1 MVATWRI
8 EVLLRKDV
16 TSSAVMEMSL
26 RTMTERYLIGI
37 GPTPP
42 GKPTPGTRIQALAFL
57 SRQLCTGDLSRGG
70 RGHKDRR
77 SDAAMRPPT
86 HWVGR
91 EEQTM
96 TTVTAPMIRARKGGA
111 KIRMTTAYDFPTARI
126 ADRAGADIILVG
138 DSVANVVL
146 GHDDTLSV
154 DVDTMVHHTA
164 AVVRAEPRALIVG
177 DMPWMSYHVSP
188 EETVVNA
195 ARLVRDGG
203 ASAVKLEG
211 GRKRVEM
218 IEAVIDAEVPVMGH
232 LGLTPQSVKAMGGYR
247 IQGKEAQAAYEM
259 ISDAIALVDAG
270 VFSIVL
276 EGVPDRVAQ
285 VITAEVPVPTIG
297 IGAGAGCDGQVLVIH
312 DVLGLGGGDYLPKF
326 VRPYA
331 NLADDAVEALERF
344 FDDIEAGAFPS
355 ADETYHMA
363 DESFEIL
370 RGLSEGETIV
380 EF

>member
-1 MVATWRI
+1 
-8 EVLLRKDV
+8 
-16 TSSAVMEMSL
+16 
-26 RTMTERYLIGI
+26 
-37 GPTPP
+37 
-42 GKPTPGTRIQALAFL
+42 
-57 SRQLCTGDLSRGG
+57 
-70 RGHKDRR
+70 
-77 SDAAMRPPT
+77 
-86 HWVGR
+86 
-91 EEQTM
+91 M

-111 KIRMTTAYDFPTARI
+111 KIRMTTAYDYPTARI

-154 DVDTMVHHTA
+154 DVDMMVHHTA
-164 AVVRAEPRALIVG
+164 AVARAEPRALIVG

-188 EETVVNA
+188 EDTVLNA

-218 IEAVIDAEVPVMGH
+218 IDAVVDAEIPVMGH

-247 IQGKEAQAAYEM
+247 VQGKEAQAAYEM

-285 VITAEVPVPTIG
+285 IITAEVPVPTIG

-312 DVLGLGGGDYLPKF
+312 DVLGLGGGEYLPKF

-344 FDDIEAGAFPS
+344 FDDVETGAFPS
-355 ADETYHMA
+355 GDEMYHMP

-370 RGLSEGETIV
+370 RGLSESETIV

>member
-1 MVATWRI
+1 
-8 EVLLRKDV
+8 
-16 TSSAVMEMSL
+16 
-26 RTMTERYLIGI
+26 
-37 GPTPP
+37 
-42 GKPTPGTRIQALAFL
+42 
-57 SRQLCTGDLSRGG
+57 
-70 RGHKDRR
+70 
-77 SDAAMRPPT
+77 MRPPT
-86 HWVGR
+86 RWVGR
-91 EEQTM
+91 EEQPM

-146 GHDDTLSV
+146 GHDDTLAVNV
-154 DVDTMVHHTA
+154 DIMVHHTA
-164 AVVRAEPRALIVG
+164 AVARAEPRALIVG

-188 EETVVNA
+188 EDTVLNA
-195 ARLVRDGG
+195 ARLVREGG
-203 ASAVKLEG
+203 AAAVKLEG

-218 IEAVIDAEVPVMGH
+218 IEAVVDAEIPVMGH
-232 LGLTPQSVKAMGGYR
+232 LGLTPQSVNAMGGYQV
-247 IQGKEAQAAYEM
+247 QGKEAQAAYEM
-259 ISDAIALVDAG
+259 ISDANALVDAG
-270 VFSIVL
+270 VFSLVL

-285 VITAEVPVPTIG
+285 IITAEIPVPTIG
-297 IGAGAGCDGQVLVIH
+297 IGAGSSCDGQVLVIH

-344 FDDIEAGAFPS
+344 FMDVEAGTFPS
-355 ADETYHMA
+355 EDETYHMA

-370 RGLSEGETIV
+370 RGFAEGETIA

>member
-1 MVATWRI
+1 
-8 EVLLRKDV
+8 
-16 TSSAVMEMSL
+16 
-26 RTMTERYLIGI
+26 
-37 GPTPP
+37 
-42 GKPTPGTRIQALAFL
+42 
-57 SRQLCTGDLSRGG
+57 
-70 RGHKDRR
+70 
-77 SDAAMRPPT
+77 
-86 HWVGR
+86 
-91 EEQTM
+91 M
-96 TTVTAPMIRARKGGA
+96 TTVTAPMIRARKGRA
-111 KIRMTTAYDFPTARI
+111 KIRMTTAYDYPTARI

-218 IEAVIDAEVPVMGH
+218 IEAVIDAEIPVMGH

-247 IQGKEAQAAYEM
+247 VQGKEAQAAYEM

-285 VITAEVPVPTIG
+285 IITAEVPVPTIG

-312 DVLGLGGGDYLPKF
+312 DVLGFGGGDYLPKF

-331 NLADDAVEALERF
+331 NLADDAVAALERF
-344 FDDIEAGAFPS
+344 FDDIETGAFPS
-355 ADETYHMA
+355 ADETYHMP